1 MVFGVLFTH
10 FIADPFNSKISYEI
24 IFYISI
30 QMPNTIFL
38 VSQHMNRIW
47 EYIFGVKI
55 SSAELNITSTEATTF
70 FDTLR
75 EKKAAIEKLLTV
87 EVETDEVKSGWWP
100 KLCSYVKRFWS
111 AVCWFCRRCTFRRT
125 VQISTTRITF
135 SEPRVIYFLGS
146 VENAQKLVNQYIY
159 IPYILN

>member
-1 MVFGVLFTH
+1 M
-10 FIADPFNSKISYEI
+10 K
-24 IFYISI
+24 
-30 QMPNTIFL
+30 
-38 VSQHMNRIW
+38 RIW
-47 EYIFGVKI
+47 EYIFGAKI
-55 SSAELNITSTEATTF
+55 SSKELNITSTEATTF
-70 FDTLR
+70 FGNLR
-75 EKKAAIEKLLTV
+75 KKEAIEQLLTV

-159 IPYILN
+159 TIYIKN